1 MKTLTAPYIEKALR
15 PVPPIRVFL
24 VQALALGWFG
34 FIAVVIFYVFLS
46 FGGCLGHVRT
56 SLERKGGFWSPLR
69 GQMRGRVVFGVLG
82 RRILRPRVAQETPR
96 VANND
101 EKTAQRGL
109 RGIPKEGK
117 IAKPRKLQHLDFERP
132 YEGLATFTPFG
143 ETGRRKKTAEI

>member
-1 MKTLTAPYIEKALR
+1 MGC
-15 PVPPIRVFL
+15 RVDAFFE
-24 VQALALGWFG
+24 A
-34 FIAVVIFYVFLS
+34 
-46 FGGCLGHVRT
+46 
-56 SLERKGGFWSPLR
+56 
-69 GQMRGRVVFGVLG
+69 GQRIKEDGQRIKEVGQRIKEHGQRRVVFGVLG

-101 EKTAQRGL
+101 EKTAQRGP